1 MQMSVPGAVSKVSH
15 AAAVKLIP
23 GDVFG
28 ALINLSGRRRF
39 TSQRL
44 VLYALLAAQGDDG
57 AQATAREAL
66 GLFRDAHKLLLEGGD
81 GLPGVFCDELQ
92 QAYYGSGRGN
102 EQIQRFIAQAERAL
116 DVIAADRERAA
127 APLAELVAL
136 TTPTL
141 AVLNQITTVYENQ
154 SKLHA
159 RLMKKQLV
167 GVITDIETIARQAK
181 MVAFNARVVAA
192 RAGQA
197 GREFAVVAGVLSNI
211 TTEIDEMVSTALAA
225 AA

>member
-1 MQMSVPGAVSKVSH
+1 MQMSVPNAVSN
-15 AAAVKLIP
+15 AAAAKPLP
-23 GDVFG
+23 GEVFG

-44 VLYALLAAQGDDG
+44 VLYALLASQGQEGAAAIAQ
-57 AQATAREAL
+57 EAL
-66 GLFRDAHKLLLEGGD
+66 GLFRGAHKALMEGGD
-81 GLPGVFCDELQ
+81 GLPGIFCDELH
-92 QAYYGSGRGN
+92 QAYYGKGQGN
-102 EQIQRFIAQAERAL
+102 EQIVRFIAQAERTL
-116 DVIAADRERAA
+116 EVIANDAKRAA

-141 AVLNQITTVYENQ
+141 AVLNQITAIYENQ

-192 RAGQA
+192 RAGHA
-197 GREFAVVAGVLSNI
+197 GREFAVVAGVLSTI
-211 TTEIDEMVSTALAA
+211 TTEIDDMVSTALAA

>member
-1 MQMSVPGAVSKVSH
+1 MQMSVPNAVSN
-15 AAAVKLIP
+15 AAAAKPLP
-23 GDVFG
+23 GEVFG

-44 VLYALLAAQGDDG
+44 VLYALLASQGQEG
-57 AQATAREAL
+57 AAAIAREAL
-66 GLFRDAHKLLLEGGD
+66 GMFRGAHKALMDGGD
-81 GLPGVFCDELQ
+81 GLPGIFCDELH
-92 QAYYGSGRGN
+92 QAYYGAAQGN
-102 EQIQRFIAQAERAL
+102 EQILRFIAQAERTL
-116 DVIAADRERAA
+116 DVIANDPKRAA

-141 AVLNQITTVYENQ
+141 AVLNQITAIYENQ

-192 RAGQA
+192 RAGHA
-197 GREFAVVAGVLSNI
+197 GREFAVVAGVLSTI
-211 TTEIDEMVSTALAA
+211 TTEIDDMVSTALAA